1 MTHLRKNEKGQV
13 LLAGI
18 IMMTILIMCILYM
31 FDIHN
36 VIRGKI
42 KVETGQQAAALTG
55 AAWQRNSL
63 NLIGEINIFKACFL
77 SVFFYF
83 FWCNR

>member
-1 MTHLRKNEKGQV
+1 
-13 LLAGI
+13 
-18 IMMTILIMCILYM
+18 MMTILIMCILYM

-63 NLIGEINIFKACFL
+63 NLIGEINIFKACSAL
-77 SVFFYF
+77 LEGEEHWTNPLPPEPDKKKCSSTG
-83 FWCNR
+83 NA